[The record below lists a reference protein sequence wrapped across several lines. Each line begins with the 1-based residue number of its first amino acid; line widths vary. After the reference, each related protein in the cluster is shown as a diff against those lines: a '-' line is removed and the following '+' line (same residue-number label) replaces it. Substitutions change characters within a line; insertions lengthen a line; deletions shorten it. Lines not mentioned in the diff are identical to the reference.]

1 MRRDTSLDGRRVVR
15 LSNGLQIALGD
26 LMAGTAL
33 VIAVLSLA
41 VLSAAIGATDIPF
54 TEIFRGVF
62 GGPIDATHSYAL
74 WDVRLPRIFL
84 AFLVGWSVA
93 LAGAMLQSIARNPL
107 ADPGL
112 FGLSQGSVVTI
123 MLLLVLMP
131 AVSKPMIAL
140 AAMGGAFFVALSLIW
155 LVGGERSSGLAIL
168 LMGIAVET
176 VLSSVSSVLLLYT
189 PPEVSVSLGE
199 WVAGSL
205 FQSSWPLVAVYSPL
219 LLLSLLGLFFAGP
232 RIATYDLGNDMA
244 RALGEPISWS
254 RPVILL
260 FAVVL
265 SAAAVTAAG
274 PLSFLGVLAPQ
285 IVGFITPAT
294 GRTRLLLSGIVG
306 GFLVMAA
313 DALARGIGGDI
324 PMPIGLGLALV
335 GVPIFI
341 LILRLQALRK
351 LRAH

>member
-1 MRRDTSLDGRRVVR
+1 MKRGTALDGRKVLR
-15 LSNGLQIALGD
+15 LGSGMQIAMGD
-26 LMAGTAL
+26 LTAGAVL
-33 VIAVLSLA
+33 LIAVLCLA
-41 VLSAAIGATDIPF
+41 VLSAAIGATEISIAD
-54 TEIFRGVF
+54 IFRGLI
-62 GGPIDATHSYAL
+62 GDRIGAAQSYAL
-74 WDVRLPRIFL
+74 WDVRLPRIL
-84 AFLVGWSVA
+84 MAFMVGWSVA
-93 LAGAMLQSIARNPL
+93 LAGALLQSIARNPL

-123 MLLLVLMP
+123 MLLLVLVP
-131 AVSKPMIAL
+131 TVSKPLIAL
-140 AAMGGAFFVALSLIW
+140 GAMGGALFVALSLIW

-176 VLSSVSSVLLLYT
+176 VLSSVSSVLILYT

-199 WVAGSL
+199 WIAGSL
-205 FQSSWPLVAVYSPL
+205 FQSNWPLVAAIAPL
-219 LLLSLLGLFFAGP
+219 LPLSILGIFVVGP

-254 RPVILL
+254 RPVILV

-274 PLSFLGVLAPQ
+274 PLTFLGVLAPQ

-294 GRTRLLLSGIVG
+294 GRARLMLSGVVG
-306 GFLVMAA
+306 GILVMAA
-313 DALARGIGGDI
+313 DVLARGVGGDL

-351 LRAH
+351 MRAH